1 MKLLTNL
8 VASAAA
14 VVLASSSASAG
25 PCAQQIT
32 ELSKRLA
39 ASDAGMGPTGAKP
52 APTAGNQKGQH
63 PPTAIMGQQTEGRAL
78 SPGDT
83 QRQSGIKSQASSAL
97 ELARKLD
104 DQGRAEC
111 KDAVDL
117 ASELSRL

>member
-8 VASAAA
+8 MASAA
-14 VVLASSSASAG
+14 VLVLGSASASAG
-25 PCAQQIT
+25 PCTQQLT
-32 ELSKRLA
+32 ELSKQFA
-39 ASDAGMGPTGAKP
+39 ATDAGMGPTGANP

-83 QRQSGIKSQASSAL
+83 QRQSGIRSQASSAL
-97 ELARKLD
+97 ALARKLD
-104 DQGRAEC
+104 DQSRPEC

-117 ASELSRL
+117 ASELSKL